1 MTNRPYE
8 YYPAWDGKQ
17 VSPGVTKMIAL
28 SKERWKTS
36 SLGAYVHRNM
46 NNDIKPPQLSVHATG
61 SAWDCKYAN
70 EAQARVIWDWLLG
83 KSTIA
88 GRVVEHSKVLG
99 ISEIH
104 WYAFG
109 TYGAGYRCS
118 RGEGKTGV
126 KIFTATTVTL
136 AMIPADVLAY
146 ARIAAM
152 RLRPLT
158 FRGTLPTWIRP
169 LLEASSAYF
178 RAAGDRRGGR
188 GRLGCRGCA

>member
-28 SKERWKTS
+28 SKERWKTT

-46 NNDIKPPQLSVHATG
+46 NNNIKPPQLSVHATG
-61 SAWDCKYAN
+61 SAWDMKYAN

-88 GRVVEHSKVLG
+88 GKVVEHSKVLG

-118 RGEGKTGV
+118 RGEGKKGV
-126 KIFTATTVTL
+126 KIFTMTDNAGS
-136 AMIPADVLAY
+136 Y
-146 ARIAAM
+146 S
-152 RLRPLT
+152 
-158 FRGTLPTWIRP
+158 GTPTWLHI
-169 LLEASSAYF
+169 EIDQAMSKD
-178 RAAGDRRGGR
+178 AAKFAKAWNS
-188 GRLGCRGCA
+188 LPYP